1 MAAKKRDCCSY
12 PHLSLICETS
22 TSTGSPNM
30 QQTALNYNLVFR
42 HETNYLALNSHKPDL
57 KQQIVRIPCWCGG
70 STEQLVMFF
79 KNISLWCFWWWW
91 WGCFW
96 QTSDRATNG
105 SFTLDG
111 AWENTNTDKKK
122 HKIKLWDK
130 NNVKCDTNP
139 IHLRSTLVHARLS
152 VPVLLAWTKHHSS
165 KQHHRLF
172 HIEHCSTTIA
182 TFVPNN
188 TIAEK
193 TATKHNSTIST
204 NSSISTLTENQT
216 PLCSPTFLF
225 MCGPLVALVA
235 WTPHYTQTQQLHIY
249 QRLHFGLGTL

>member
-1 MAAKKRDCCSY
+1 MRLSY
-12 PHLSLICETS
+12 
-22 TSTGSPNM
+22 
-30 QQTALNYNLVFR
+30 
-42 HETNYLALNSHKPDL
+42 
-57 KQQIVRIPCWCGG
+57 CWCGR
-70 STEQLVMFF
+70 SAFSQ
-79 KNISLWCFWWWW
+79 SSWW
-91 WGCFW
+91 CFW
-96 QTSDRATNG
+96 QTSHCDVFG
-105 SFTLDG
+105 DG
-111 AWENTNTDKKK
+111 DGDVFDKHLIVQQTAHSLWMVVRVRTQTQIKKNTKLSCET
-122 HKIKLWDK
+122 KIMW
-130 NNVKCDTNP
+130 NVIQIQSTWNL
-139 IHLRSTLVHARLS
+139 HRSMRDYLS
-152 VPVLLAWTKHHSS
+152 VSVFLQWTKHHSS
-165 KQHHRLF
+165 KQHHGLF

-182 TFVPNN
+182 TFGSNN